1 MAQQCRFR
9 LKGSADDPASIGG
22 NVLLTRAN
30 RQRHKIPIYNLTTG
44 QPLPDVKGEGNL
56 AIHFD
61 NSAFHSL
68 FPDAELA
75 IVRIPRPPD
84 GATPE
89 EAAEHQARMREL
101 VEQGIEIG
109 GIMLTSCREPPASSG
124 TFEC

>member
-1 MAQQCRFR
+1 M
-9 LKGSADDPASIGG
+9 SIGG
-22 NVLLTRAN
+22 DVLLTGAD
-30 RQRHKIPIYNLTTG
+30 RQRHKIPIYNPTTS

-84 GATPE
+84 RASPE
-89 EAAEHQARMREL
+89 ETAEHQARMREF
-101 VEQGIEIG
+101 VEQRKN
-109 GIMLTSCREPPASSG
+109 M
-124 TFEC
+124 